1 MASVTRWVQVGAHR
15 IEATVSGSGAPAVV
29 IEPGFGGSAASWRAV
44 ADVVA
49 EDTTVVIY
57 NRAAYGASSRAQDA
71 RTPREIARDL
81 HGVLDELGIG
91 RPVVLVGHSSGGV
104 YARAFAGLYDVQV
117 AGMVL
122 VDSSHE
128 AQEQVL
134 TGELPWPIRMADR
147 LVIPLLMVV
156 PRKVRNGADRRSL
169 IREMRAIRRL
179 RASDEPLAAGGF
191 GGRPLMVITAGRGK
205 MQKGRA
211 WQIWHDLHA
220 ELAGL
225 SSNQRHIVARHPG
238 HYVHKNDPDLVISAI
253 RDVVHSVRTRTRL
266 ATHADTGQ
274 DADADHPARPPSSA

>member
-1 MASVTRWVQVGAHR
+1 MASVTRWVQVGAHQ
-15 IEATVSGSGAPAVV
+15 IEAKVSGSGAPAVV
-29 IEPGFGGSAASWRAV
+29 IEPSFGGSAASWRAV
-44 ADVVA
+44 ADSVA

-57 NRAAYGASSRAQDA
+57 DRAAYGASSRAQDA
-71 RTPREIARDL
+71 RTPRDIARDL

-104 YARAFAGLYDVQV
+104 YARAFAGLYDLQV

-134 TGELPWPIRMADR
+134 TGELPWPIRLADR

-156 PRKVRNGADRRSL
+156 PRKARNGADRRSL

-179 RASDEPLAAGGF
+179 RASDKPLNAGGL
-191 GGRPLMVITAGRGK
+191 GDRPLIVITRGPGKKGRG
-205 MQKGRA
+205 

-238 HYVHKNDPDLVISAI
+238 HYVHKQDPAQVISAI
-253 RDVVHSVRTRTRL
+253 RDVVHSVRTRTPL
-266 ATHADTGQ
+266 AGDAETGQ